1 MDKKYMNNFKPMS
14 GVKLPSFE
22 NVNNMNDLFKLAKEM
37 DILVDDSMQYVDKIK
52 IATSIQATIIYYFI
66 MDYIDTSTLQNILL
80 IIMNYIYS
88 IPNNSIDIMNAKN
101 EFYIVDNIL
110 MSFLMINESVLPV

>member
-1 MDKKYMNNFKPMS
+1 MEERKDIFKPMS

-37 DILVDDSMQYVDKIK
+37 YILVDDSMQYVDKIK
-52 IATSIQATIIYYFI
+52 IATSICATIIYYF
-66 MDYIDTSTLQNILL
+66 MTDYIDTSTLQNILE
-80 IIMNYIYS
+80 IIEDYINS

-101 EFYIVDNIL
+101 DFRTIYNTLNCI
-110 MSFLMINESVLPV
+110 SVLYGHIQV

>member
-14 GVKLPSFE
+14 GIQMPDFE

-37 DILVDDSMQYVDKIK
+37 YILVDDSMQYVDKIK
-52 IATSIQATIIYYFI
+52 ISTSMCATIIYYFM
-66 MDYIDTSTLQNILL
+66 MDYVNTSTLQNILQ
-80 IIMNYIYS
+80 IIEDYINS

-101 EFYIVDNIL
+101 DFRTIYNTLNCISIVYGRIQT
-110 MSFLMINESVLPV
+110 

>member
-1 MDKKYMNNFKPMS
+1 MDKKYMNIFKPMS

-52 IATSIQATIIYYFI
+52 IATSIQATIIYYFM

-101 EFYIVDNIL
+101 EFLTIRATLNCI
-110 MSFLMINESVLPV
+110 SVLYGHIQA